1 MLHDERR
8 GRRGRERLLALR
20 AHKAQRGKGRRR
32 RITEGQGDL
41 TSEWGTHC
49 LAAQGVYCW
58 PPPWGVVVLLAAA
71 VGVLPVEPTHERVL
85 VRGKNCPRGKT
96 VPGTVL

>member
-1 MLHDERR
+1 MLLGVEGVLVLHDERR

-58 PPPWGVVVLLAAA
+58 PPPWGFYQWSLLTN
-71 VGVLPVEPTHERVL
+71 EF
-85 VRGKNCPRGKT
+85 
-96 VPGTVL
+96 

>member
-58 PPPWGVVVLLAAA
+58 PPPWGVVDGVCCWPPPWGFYQWSLLTN
-71 VGVLPVEPTHERVL
+71 EF
-85 VRGKNCPRGKT
+85 
-96 VPGTVL
+96 